1 MMTIE
6 ERIERLERTNRRYR
20 LMFTLI
26 GVIAVCAVGISA
38 TQGND
43 IPEVIFAKSF
53 VAVDGQGQPKA
64 VLSALPGAGTLKL
77 VSEGEEHPAMLI
89 LQNKAGQPLFAAA
102 TMESKGG
109 GSGFVS
115 TYTSTGKVLLM
126 IQKSADSDSGV
137 VDIFGDSKKT
147 ISLSTSKT
155 GGGAVVVYNED
166 GAYVAA
172 LRADAQN
179 GGVVD
184 IMDAYGKG
192 RTLKP
197 GS

>member
-1 MMTIE
+1 MTLE

-64 VLSALPGAGTLKL
+64 VLSALQGAGNLKL
-77 VSEGEEHPAMLI
+77 VSEGEGHPAMLT
-89 LQNKAGQPLFAAA
+89 LQDKAGQPLFAAA
-102 TMESKGG
+102 TLETKNGG
-109 GSGFVS
+109 AGFIS
-115 TYTSTGKVLLM
+115 TFTSTGKLLVM
-126 IQKSADSDSGV
+126 IQKSADSDAGV
-137 VDIFGDSKKT
+137 VDIFSDSKKT
-147 ISLSTSKT
+147 ISLSKSKT
-155 GGGAVVVYNED
+155 GGGAVVVYNENE
-166 GAYVAA
+166 AIVAA
-172 LRADAQN
+172 MRADEQN
-179 GGVVD
+179 GGVVAVA
-184 IMDAYGKG
+184 DAYGNG

-197 GS
+197 GP